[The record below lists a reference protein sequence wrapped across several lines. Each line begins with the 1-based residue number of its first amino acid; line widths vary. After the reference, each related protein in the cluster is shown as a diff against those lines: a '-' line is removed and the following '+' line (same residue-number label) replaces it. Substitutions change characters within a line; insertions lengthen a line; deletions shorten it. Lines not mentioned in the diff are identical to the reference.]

1 MLHSVG
7 SPLLWGVFLT
17 VVVVGLLL
25 DLGLFRKSD
34 RVVRSRE
41 ALAWTIAWFS
51 LAMLF
56 ALSVW
61 LRIGSRS
68 AVEFVTG
75 YLIELALSVDNLFVF
90 LMVFSFFR
98 VPPAYQH
105 RILVWGIIGALVMRA
120 IFILAGAALISAFH
134 WVLYVFGAFLI
145 FTGGKI
151 LLQREEQ
158 QNPEHNLIFRVMRK
172 LIRTTPEYHG
182 ARFAVRIEGRWYAT
196 PPLLVLMI
204 IEATDLVF
212 ALDSIPA
219 IFGVTTDAFIVYTS
233 NIFAIL
239 GLRNLFFLLAA
250 IMDKFRYLKIGL
262 GLVLVFIGLKMV
274 GSHYVKVATGW
285 SLAVVVLLLG
295 GSVLAS
301 ILIKQRP
308 R

>member
-1 MLHSVG
+1 MPHSVG

-17 VVVVGLLL
+17 VVVIGLVA
-25 DLGLFRKSD
+25 DLGLFRKTD
-34 RVVRSRE
+34 HVVRPRE
-41 ALAWTIAWFS
+41 ALLWTIAWFS
-51 LAMLF
+51 LALLF
-56 ALSVW
+56 ALGVW

-98 VPPAYQH
+98 VPAAYQH
-105 RILVWGIIGALVMRA
+105 RILVWGILGALVMRA
-120 IFILAGAALISAFH
+120 IFILAGAALINAFH

-151 LLQREEQ
+151 LFQREQ
-158 QNPEHNLIFRVMRK
+158 HQDPQRNLIFRVMRK

-182 ARFAVRIEGRWYAT
+182 AHFAVRVDGRWYAT
-196 PPLLVLMI
+196 PPLLVLLI

-250 IMDKFRYLKIGL
+250 IMDKFRFLKIGL

-274 GSHYVKVATGW
+274 ASDHVKVPIGW
-285 SLAVVVLLLG
+285 SLGLVVILLG

-301 ILIKQRP
+301 VLIKP
-308 R
+308 RR